1 MWTNDVNM
9 CVQSA
14 QKIFGGEVKN
24 HILLFL
30 KKEGGEETIEKF
42 KAAASDFKGKVRRW
56 HYWMV
61 KT

>member
-1 MWTNDVNM
+1 MNDHVCFA

-30 KKEGGEETIEKF
+30 KKESGEETIDKF
-42 KAAASDFKGKVRRW
+42 KAAAGDFKGKV
-56 HYWMV
+56 
-61 KT
+61 